1 MKKNRGLHDRT
12 KIRTAIICI
21 AMIICMLSLS
31 VDMTLRT
38 VVFFYSPKSAVS
50 MEYEK
55 SEDIDAVKTLYR
67 ITENP
72 PVENATQQE
81 LYTWAVYSFGPFHFA
96 KYYGE
101 G

>member
-1 MKKNRGLHDRT
+1 MKV
-12 KIRTAIICI
+12 KIGIVIICI
-21 AMIICMLSLS
+21 AIIICMISLS
-31 VDMTLRT
+31 INATLRT

-55 SEDIDAVKTLYR
+55 SEDIDATKTLYR

-72 PVENATQQE
+72 PVENATQNE
-81 LYTWAVYSFGPFHFA
+81 LYTWVVYHFGPFHFA

-101 G
+101 D

>member
-1 MKKNRGLHDRT
+1 
-12 KIRTAIICI
+12 
-21 AMIICMLSLS
+21 
-31 VDMTLRT
+31 
-38 VVFFYSPKSAVS
+38 

-55 SEDIDAVKTLYR
+55 SEDIDATKTLYR

-72 PVENATQQE
+72 PVENATQNE
-81 LYTWAVYSFGPFHFA
+81 LYTWVVYHFGPFHFV